1 LKIQKI
7 GLKRE
12 NLVKNVKL
20 FVESQEIS
28 KLDIYAH
35 LKCNEDEVKVLQY
48 LTRQYIIGNDN
59 ILVVD
64 ILSEFYDIKKLEHI
78 EYVYIIKNLLELG
91 WITQSNFITTKI
103 SELSQLELINTA
115 VNLSSSFLKLLE
127 VGSLELT
134 LPDIKEY
141 SDHLEY
147 LQDQFFKID
156 LAQKL
161 NIVKHNF
168 DENSPNANR
177 LRSKLSLLENRIKE
191 RVETTSNTIMLEDF
205 FKQHNLEEK
214 EQMVFLALLKEEYGG
229 SDESIRDMNSLIALV
244 SSDDYEK
251 IKHRSLLEES
261 GNLISNGLIDYD
273 EMLTPF
279 GGINR
284 NFYIPESILYKI
296 SHPVKKEKRQQKIKL
311 DMLIQ
316 DQEIFELIE
325 PKKTL
330 EDVVL
335 NDKTKKT
342 LDLLLKQVDKSVI
355 ERLKK
360 WGIKDKKKGIDAR
373 IIFYGAA
380 GTGKTI
386 TALAL
391 AKSLKKQVLSFDCSK
406 ILSMYVGES
415 EKNVRKIFDEY
426 KELCTKTKTEPV
438 LLLNEAD
445 QFLSNRVSGQIS
457 GSDKMHNQMQNIFL
471 EQIERFEGILV
482 ATTNLLDS
490 IDKAFSRRFNYK
502 IEFLKPNLEQRTL
515 LWKKLLSSE
524 LPLEKNF
531 DVKKLAKSSLT
542 GGQIELV
549 IKNTA
554 YKLAIDEEAIFTV
567 EAFLE
572 EIQKEEKGQFDK
584 DKTVGFMS

>member
-1 LKIQKI
+1 MKIQKI

-490 IDKAFSRRFNYK
+490 IDKGFSRRFNYK

>member
-1 LKIQKI
+1 MM
-7 GLKRE
+7 
-12 NLVKNVKL
+12 KNVIL
-20 FVESQEIS
+20 FIESNDIEA
-28 KLDIYAH
+28 LDIYTQ
-35 LKCNEDEVKVLQY
+35 LKCSVEEIKILQH
-48 LTRQYIIGNDN
+48 LTKQYILGIDSL
-59 ILVVD
+59 LVID
-64 ILSEFYDIKKLEHI
+64 ILSEFYDTKKFEHLENICH
-78 EYVYIIKNLLELG
+78 IKNLLEYG
-91 WITQSNFITTKI
+91 WIVQNNFSAIKI
-103 SELSQLELINTA
+103 SDLSQLELINN
-115 VNLSSSFLKLLE
+115 VVSLSSSFLKLLE
-127 VGSLELT
+127 VGSLELV
-134 LPDIKEY
+134 LPEVKEY
-141 SDHLEY
+141 NDHLEY

-161 NIVKHNF
+161 NVVKHNF
-168 DENSPNANR
+168 DENSPNTNR

-191 RVETTSNTIMLEDF
+191 RVETTTNTIMLEDF
-205 FKQHNLEEK
+205 FKDNNLNDK
-214 EQMVFLALLKEEYGG
+214 EQMIFLALLKEEYGG
-229 SDESIRDMNSLIALV
+229 SDESIRDMNSLIALI

-251 IKHRSLLEES
+251 IKYRSLLEES
-261 GNLISNGLIDYD
+261 GNLISNSLIDYD

-279 GGINR
+279 GGIIR
-284 NFYIPESILYKI
+284 NFYIPEQILYKI
-296 SHPVKKEKRQQKIKL
+296 SHPVKKNKRTQKIKL

-316 DQEIFELIE
+316 EQEMFELIE

-342 LDLLLKQVDKSVI
+342 LDSLLKQVDKSVI
-355 ERLKK
+355 DKLKK

-415 EKNVRKIFDEY
+415 EKNVRKIFDDY
-426 KELCTKTKTEPV
+426 KELCVKTKSEPI

-482 ATTNLLDS
+482 ATTNLLES

-502 IEFLKPNLEQRTL
+502 IEFLKPQEKQRKL
-515 LWKKLLSSE
+515 LWEKLLPSN
-524 LPLEKNF
+524 LPLCSDF
-531 DVKKLAKSSLT
+531 DIDKLISRKLT

-554 YKLAIDEEAIFTV
+554 YKLAIENEPLFKISDFI
-567 EAFLE
+567 E
-572 EIQKEEKGQFDK
+572 EINKEEKTMFDK
-584 DKTVGFMS
+584 DKKVGFMS